1 MIISLKR
8 IYFTAFLA
16 LFVGTI
22 SSYSQSENEKISK
35 LIEQKR
41 MYNKKNKNSII
52 YKIQLYNGYETEA
65 YKIKHNFEAAYPEY
79 KTIIDAS
86 KQPDWKTQVGIFTTR
101 LEADRILN
109 IIKEKFAGA
118 IVLEDKI

>member
-8 IYFTAFLA
+8 LLFTAFLT
-16 LFVGTI
+16 LLLGITN
-22 SSYSQSENEKISK
+22 SYSQSENEKINN

-41 MYNKKNKNSII
+41 DFNKKNKSSIV

-65 YKIKHNFEAAYPEY
+65 YKIKRNFEAAYPEY

-86 KQPDWKTQVGIFTTR
+86 KQPDWKTQVGNFTTR
-101 LEADRILN
+101 LEADRVLI
-109 IIKEKFAGA
+109 IIKDKFSGA

>member
-1 MIISLKR
+1 MIISSKK
-8 IYFTAFLA
+8 IFFTALLA
-16 LFVGTI
+16 FFI
-22 SSYSQSENEKISK
+22 SNTEIYSQTENDKIEQ

-41 MYNKKNKNSII
+41 AFNKRNKNSIV
-52 YKIQLYNGYETEA
+52 YKIQLYNGYEEEA
-65 YKIKHNFEAAYPEY
+65 YKIKYNFEASYPEY

-86 KQPDWKTQVGIFTTR
+86 RQPDWKTQVGIFTTR
-101 LEADRILN
+101 LEADRVLN